1 VKRSKINQSNSARVP
16 DGGEG
21 GDLPIVA
28 NEAIERHGADVSAGK
43 LESREPASLRQAR
56 RCLARTR
63 RGTPCQSPATPKGR
77 CRMHGGA
84 PGSGGPKGQRN
95 GMWKH
100 GKYSQEMVELRR
112 EVRRLMHEAKEALE
126 SF

>member
-1 VKRSKINQSNSARVP
+1 VKRIKANQSCS

-21 GDLPIVA
+21 GSVPIEA
-28 NEAIERHGADVSAGK
+28 NEAIERP
-43 LESREPASLRQAR
+43 EPISLRQAP

-63 RGTPCQSPATPKGR
+63 RGTLCQSPATPRGR

-100 GKYSQEMVELRR
+100 GRYSQEMVELRR
-112 EVRRLMHEAKEALE
+112 AVRQIMRDAKEALE
-126 SF
+126 L